1 VPALCW
7 RWRWVVYS
15 SSSPRV
21 IGFVGNEIAAPIRT
35 RAGKRLNSPALV
47 AYGNPARVDGFVS
60 LGVIAS
66 AAVVALGVPVADPVI
81 GLVITLVILHIA
93 WESWAHGARLWV
105 VSFNAAPT
113 RSVASPPALLA
124 SPKLCQRRERQLRL
138 EERDGLPLGHIPAK
152 PPKGGPLELD
162 RACREAPAVVAAPAG
177 RRGPMFLPGATRR
190 SARAADR
197 EFASLSSSSCRSLWQ
212 LPRSGKRR
220 ARAGVRTR
228 ERCVHRSALARSQ
241 R

>member
-1 VPALCW
+1 MPALCW

-47 AYGNPARVDGFVS
+47 AYGNHARVDGFVS

-93 WESWAHGARLWV
+93 WESWHTVRGSGSSPLTPHHSVSSFAACSRSPAR
-105 VSFNAAPT
+105 SF
-113 RSVASPPALLA
+113 ASAESASCAL
-124 SPKLCQRRERQLRL
+124 RRETAFPSVTYRLNHRRAARSNLTARAEKRLQSLRL
-138 EERDGLPLGHIPAK
+138 LQA
-152 PPKGGPLELD
+152 
-162 RACREAPAVVAAPAG
+162 
-177 RRGPMFLPGATRR
+177 
-190 SARAADR
+190 AADR
-197 EFASLSSSSCRSLWQ
+197 CSS
-212 LPRSGKRR
+212 P
-220 ARAGVRTR
+220 
-228 ERCVHRSALARSQ
+228 
-241 R
+241 